1 MRLGLGKGIDDTG
14 QVMNWWF
21 LKVLEGYMAAISLFT
36 KISKRYVEEYLF
48 IVYNSKK
55 WKQHKSSSVGNYLNK
70 LYSWMKQCSC

>member
-48 IVYNSKK
+48 LSIIAKSGNSTNLP
-55 WKQHKSSSVGNYLNK
+55 Q
-70 LYSWMKQCSC
+70 